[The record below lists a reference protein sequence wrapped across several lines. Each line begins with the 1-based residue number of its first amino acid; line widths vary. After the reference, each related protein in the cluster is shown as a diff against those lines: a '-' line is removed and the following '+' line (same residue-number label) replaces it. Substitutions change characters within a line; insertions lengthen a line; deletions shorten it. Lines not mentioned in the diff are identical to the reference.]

1 MKRALV
7 LSGGGSRGAYEIGAW
22 QALAELGVRL
32 HAVYGT
38 SIGAINAALVAQG
51 DLDLAKEL
59 WAHITVR
66 QIVATDEEDFS
77 IDRMVSRKRPHA
89 LGGNFVLRGERAV
102 EIGDQFARAHPRRH
116 ADAALVHPLDR
127 PPAARRADRTGR

>member
-1 MKRALV
+1 MEETDDMKRALV

-77 IDRMVSRKRPHA
+77 IDRMVSRKRDVVPF
-89 LGGNFVLRGERAV
+89 L
-102 EIGDQFARAHPRRH
+102 
-116 ADAALVHPLDR
+116 
-127 PPAARRADRTGR
+127 